1 MKFLEFEG
9 EVERIIKEA
18 CASLGYGEVEVE
30 VALPPNPSY
39 GDLSSAVP
47 MRVAKA
53 RSEKPADVAVR
64 LASKAAELLKDSRYV
79 GSVTPHRG
87 GYLNFSIRYPRF
99 FLNSITAIVSEN
111 DFGSKE
117 KTGKTFAI
125 EHTNVNPNKA
135 LHVGH
140 ARNLVLGDS
149 LVRVMRYLGNEV
161 QALNY
166 VDDSGAQVADVIVG
180 FRFLGISD
188 VPPAGVKF
196 DIYCG
201 DSVYT
206 KVNREYTTNP
216 GLKEKQSLVLKEIE
230 KGEGELAEYTREIV
244 RKILAA
250 QLATCWRLGARY
262 DLLNWE
268 SQLVRSGMWERV
280 FETMKKEGLV
290 KFETQGENRGCW
302 VIPDPETGEQKVVVR
317 SDGTVV
323 YVAKDIPY
331 AAWKIGLI
339 DDPFGY
345 EVYLDT
351 QPGGGRLYSTTLG
364 GSKSGARFGGADVAV
379 SVIDTKQSYL
389 QRIVGKVLER
399 LEKGTSSRYL
409 HRGYE
414 VVALSKRT
422 ASQLGFEIGAE
433 FVHMSGRRGL
443 YINVDT
449 VLAAL
454 KEKARKET
462 RKRNPEDTEDW
473 VDDVAEAVSVAAL
486 RYELLKQDPDK
497 LIVFDIEDSLRFQG
511 DTGPYLLYTYAR
523 ARRIL
528 EKTTGRPVID
538 IGSAA
543 KLTRPQETSL
553 VKKLS
558 MMDISAVTAGEY
570 LSPKEVA
577 RFAHELA
584 VAFNAFYESVQVNR
598 EEDATLRDAR
608 LALVD
613 AASRVLAQSME
624 LIGIPRRGRI

>member
-9 EVERIIKEA
+9 EVEQIIRKA
-18 CASLGYGEVEVE
+18 CTSLGYDEVEVE

-47 MRVAKA
+47 MRVAKE

-64 LASKAAELLKDSRYV
+64 LASKAAELLKGSSYV

-87 GYLNFSIRYPRF
+87 GYLNFSIKYPRF
-99 FLNSITAIVSEN
+99 FLDSITAIVSKN

-117 KTGKTFAI
+117 RTGKTFAI

-149 LVRVMRYLGNEV
+149 LARVMRYLGNEV

-180 FRFLGISD
+180 LRFLGIPD

-196 DIYCG
+196 DVYCG

-206 KVNREYTTNP
+206 KVNQKYAEDP

-230 KGEGELAEYTREIV
+230 KGEGELAEYTRGIV
-244 RKILAA
+244 RKILAD

-268 SQLVRSGMWERV
+268 SQLVHSGMWERI

-290 KFETQGENRGCW
+290 KFETQGENKGCW

-345 EVYLDT
+345 EVYLDA
-351 QPGGGRLYSTTLG
+351 QPGGGRLCSTTLG
-364 GSKSGARFGGADVAV
+364 GSKSGAKFGGADIAV
-379 SVIDTKQSYL
+379 SVIDTRQSYL
-389 QRIVGKVLER
+389 QRIVAKVLESF
-399 LEKGTSSRYL
+399 EKGASSRYL

-433 FVHMSGRRGL
+433 FAHMSGRRGL
-443 YINVDT
+443 YVNVDT

-454 KEKARKET
+454 KEKAREET
-462 RKRNPEDTEDW
+462 RRRNPEDAQDW

-497 LIVFDIEDSLRFQG
+497 LIVFDVEDSLRFQG

-528 EKTTGRPVID
+528 EKTTGRPAID
-538 IGSAA
+538 LGSAA

-558 MMDISAVTAGEY
+558 MMDISAATAGEY
-570 LSPKEVA
+570 LSPKEMA

-584 VAFNAFYESVQVNR
+584 VAFNDFYESVQVNR
-598 EEDATLRDAR
+598 EEDAALRDAR

-613 AASRVLAQSME
+613 AASRVLGQSME
-624 LIGIPRRGRI
+624 LIGIPRRERI

>member
-9 EVERIIKEA
+9 EVERIIKGA
-18 CASLGYGEVEVE
+18 CTSLGYGEVAVE

-47 MRVAKA
+47 MRVAKE

-64 LASKAAELLKDSRYV
+64 LASKAADFLKDSRYV
-79 GSVTPHRG
+79 RSVTPHRG
-87 GYLNFSIRYPRF
+87 GYLNFSINYPRF
-99 FLNSITAIVSEN
+99 FLDSITAIVSEN

-149 LVRVMRYLGNEV
+149 LTRVMRYLGNEV

-166 VDDSGAQVADVIVG
+166 IDDSGAQVADVIVG
-180 FRFLGISD
+180 FKFLGIPD
-188 VPPAGVKF
+188 MPPAGVKF
-196 DIYCG
+196 DVYCG

-206 KVNREYTTNP
+206 KVNQEYAKDI
-216 GLKEKQSLVLKEIE
+216 GLREKQSLVLKEIE
-230 KGEGELAEYTREIV
+230 KGEGELAEYAGGMV
-244 RKILAA
+244 RKILAD

-268 SQLVRSGMWERV
+268 SQLVRSGMWERI
-280 FETMKKEGLV
+280 FEMMKKEGLV
-290 KFETQGENRGCW
+290 KFETQGENKGCW
-302 VIPDPETGEQKVVVR
+302 VIPDPETSEQKVVVR
-317 SDGTVV
+317 SDGTAV

-331 AAWKIGLI
+331 AAWKMGLI

-345 EVYLDT
+345 EVYTDA
-351 QPGGGRLYSTTLG
+351 QPGGGVLYSTTLG
-364 GSKSGARFGGADVAV
+364 GSKAGAGFGGADVAV
-379 SVIDTKQSYL
+379 SVIDSRQSYL

-399 LEKGTSSRYL
+399 LEKGASSRYL

-443 YINVDT
+443 YVNVDT
-449 VLAAL
+449 VLGAL
-454 KEKARKET
+454 KEKAREET
-462 RKRNPEDTEDW
+462 RKRNPEDTQDW

-497 LIVFDIEDSLRFQG
+497 LIVFDVEDSLRFQG

-538 IGSAA
+538 IRSAA
-543 KLTRPQETSL
+543 KLTRLQEISL

-558 MMDISAVTAGEY
+558 MMDISAATAGEY
-570 LSPKEVA
+570 LSPKEMA
-577 RFAHELA
+577 KFAHELA
-584 VAFNAFYESVQVNR
+584 VAFNDFYESVQVNR
-598 EEDATLRDAR
+598 EEDTALRDAR

-613 AASRVLAQSME
+613 AASRVLALSME
-624 LIGIPRRGRI
+624 LIGLPRRERI